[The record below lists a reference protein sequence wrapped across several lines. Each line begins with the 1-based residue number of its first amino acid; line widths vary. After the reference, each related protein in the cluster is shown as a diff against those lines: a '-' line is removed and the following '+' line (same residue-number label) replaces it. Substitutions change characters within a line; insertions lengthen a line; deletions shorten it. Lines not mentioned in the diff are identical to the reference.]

1 MIEIYNRD
9 PGDYG
14 YKKDI
19 LETTDPIEIC
29 IGQIKMLLL
38 TNKGEVLGDPG
49 FGIGLDD
56 LVFNLELS
64 ETSIQK
70 EINFQLQTYCTLFY
84 DLGGYFK
91 LEFFQGTLRDIANLY
106 FFIPGYSNQSPAIS
120 LQVT

>member
-14 YKKDI
+14 HKRDI

-29 IGQIKMLLL
+29 IGQLKMLLL

-64 ETSIQK
+64 EVSIQK
-70 EINFQLQTYCTLFY
+70 EINFQIQTYCTLFY

-91 LEFFQGTLRDIANLY
+91 LEFFQGTLRDIANIY
-106 FFIPGYSNQSPAIS
+106 FFIPGYSNLSPAIS

>member
-9 PGDYG
+9 PGDFG
-14 YKKDI
+14 YKRDV

-29 IGQIKMLLL
+29 IGQLKMLLL

-64 ETSIQK
+64 EVSIQK
-70 EINFQLQTYCTLFY
+70 EINFQIQTYCTLFY

-91 LEFFQGTLRDIANLY
+91 LEFFQGTLRDIANIY
-106 FFIPGYSNQSPAIS
+106 FFIPGYSNLSPAIS

>member
-14 YKKDI
+14 YKRDI

-29 IGQIKMLLL
+29 IGQLKMLLL

-64 ETSIQK
+64 ETSVQK
-70 EINFQLQTYCTLFY
+70 EIDFQIQTYCTLFY

-106 FFIPGYSNQSPAIS
+106 FFIPGYSNLSPAIS

>member
-9 PGDYG
+9 PGDFG
-14 YKKDI
+14 YKADV

-38 TNKGEVLGDPG
+38 TSKGEVLGDPL
-49 FGIGLDD
+49 FGISLDD

-64 ETSIQK
+64 QESIRE
-70 EINFQLQTYCTLFY
+70 EIDFQMNTYCPLFY
-84 DLGGYFK
+84 QLGGYFK
-91 LEFFQGTLRDIANLY
+91 LEFFQGTLRDIANIY
-106 FFIPGYSNQSPAIS
+106 FFIPSYSTKSPAIS

>member
-14 YKKDI
+14 YKRDV

-29 IGQIKMLLL
+29 IGQLKMLLL

-64 ETSIQK
+64 ETSVQK
-70 EINFQLQTYCTLFY
+70 EIDFQIQTYCTLFY

-106 FFIPGYSNQSPAIS
+106 FFIPGYSNLSPAIS

>member
-14 YKKDI
+14 YKRDI

-29 IGQIKMLLL
+29 IGQLKMLLL

-64 ETSIQK
+64 EVSIQK
-70 EINFQLQTYCTLFY
+70 EINFQIQTYCTLFY

-91 LEFFQGTLRDIANLY
+91 LEFFQGTLRDIANIY
-106 FFIPGYSNQSPAIS
+106 FFIPGYSNLSPAIS